1 MKNRIRKSI
10 SIAAGIALLAAAPVA
25 AEVKKQDVGGF
36 LVTHIAEV
44 EASPDEIWK
53 RLIKPKDWWN
63 KNHSWSGSVE
73 GFYIS
78 PQAGG
83 CFCESI
89 KDKDKDGNPVLT
101 GSVEHMRVI
110 HANPG
115 KVLRM
120 TGALGPLQSE
130 AVNGTLTVAM
140 APAKD
145 KDGVTAVSFN
155 YIVGGY
161 MRFKVADMAKAVDGV
176 IGEQFRGMIKPFK
189 STAEGDVKDGVWEL
203 DIEGL
208 TGGGDKPKKEDT
220 KPAEEKAPAEKG
232 R

>member
-1 MKNRIRKSI
+1 MRAMKNRYLNFVS
-10 SIAAGIALLAAAPVA
+10 GAAAIAVLAVNPA
-25 AEVKKQDVGGF
+25 FAEVKKQDAGGF
-36 LVTHIAEV
+36 LVSHIAEV
-44 EASPDEIWK
+44 EASPQDVWE
-53 RLIKPKDWWN
+53 RLIKPKNWWN
-63 KNHSWSGSVE
+63 KDHSWSGSVD

-89 KDKDKDGNPVLT
+89 KEEGKKGKPVLV

-140 APAKD
+140 GAVKD
-145 KDGVTAVSFN
+145 KEGVTAVSFN

-161 MRFKVADMAKAVDGV
+161 MRFEPSKMAKAVDGM
-176 IGEQFRGMIKPFK
+176 IGEQFAGLLKPFK
-189 STAEGDVKDGVWEL
+189 SSGTKEIKDGGWEL
-203 DIEGL
+203 DIDGI
-208 TGGGDKPKKEDT
+208 TGDKE
-220 KPAEEKAPAEKG
+220 KPEEEAKTPTEKG